1 MLQSCTRFRR
11 TEARYSEIL
20 RRFALSLLQ
29 KDHSRFLPFR
39 VLTFTICVLTTAGIK
54 PAAAQTS
61 DPQPAATST
70 HTKTRFVPTT
80 DISVGIFGQLTPAR
94 TPTTSET
101 ISTPTV
107 SGESFF
113 QKTQGT
119 TPSVGVLGT
128 LHQQFNR
135 WLGYNV
141 NVGYSRFT
149 ENYSD
154 SYTYTS
160 TTPQYSESGVSHT
173 SIGTNMYELSA
184 ASVVQGP
191 RTKQFS
197 TFFQTGAA
205 ILSFLPTQNPSP
217 GSAQFRPALLFG
229 VGFNYRLSE
238 HLGVRAEYRGQFYKN
253 PDFKMSLDKLFTVT
267 NAPAVSL
274 VYSFGG
280 ASKRQKTTHPVSH

>member
-1 MLQSCTRFRR
+1 L
-11 TEARYSEIL
+11 
-20 RRFALSLLQ
+20 LSLQ

-39 VLTFTICVLTTAGIK
+39 VLTLTICVVTTAGIK

-61 DPQPAATST
+61 DPQQAATST
-70 HTKTRFVPTT
+70 PPKARFVPTT

-94 TPTTSET
+94 VPTTNETIATPTDN
-101 ISTPTV
+101 
-107 SGESFF
+107 GESFV
-113 QKTQGT
+113 QATQGT
-119 TPSVGVLGT
+119 IPSVGVLGT
-128 LHQQFNR
+128 FHQQFKP

-141 NVGYSRFT
+141 NLGYSRFT
-149 ENYSD
+149 ENYSNGF
-154 SYTYTS
+154 TYTS
-160 TTPQYSESGVSHT
+160 TTPQYWNSWITHT
-173 SIGTNMYELSA
+173 SIDTNMYELSA

-191 RTKQFS
+191 WTKRFS
-197 TFFQTGAA
+197 TFFQTGGA
-205 ILSFLPTQNPSP
+205 ILTFLPTQNPSP
-217 GSAQFRPALLFG
+217 GAVQFRPALIFG

-280 ASKRQKTTHPVSH
+280 TSKRLKTRAVSH

>member
-1 MLQSCTRFRR
+1 ML
-11 TEARYSEIL
+11 
-20 RRFALSLLQ
+20 LLQ

-39 VLTFTICVLTTAGIK
+39 VLTLTICVVATAGIK
-54 PAAAQTS
+54 PAAAQIS
-61 DPQPAATST
+61 DPQPAATSA

-80 DISVGIFGQLTPAR
+80 DISVGIFGQLTPTR
-94 TPTTSET
+94 IPTTNET

-113 QKTQGT
+113 QATQGT

-141 NVGYSRFT
+141 NLGYSRFT
-149 ENYSD
+149 ENYSN

-160 TTPQYSESGVSHT
+160 TAPPYSESWTSHT

-205 ILSFLPTQNPSP
+205 ILSFLPTQDPSP

-229 VGFNYRLSE
+229 MGFNYRLSE
-238 HLGVRAEYRGQFYKN
+238 HFGVRAEYRGQFYKN

-280 ASKRQKTTHPVSH
+280 TSKRPKTHAVSH

>member
-1 MLQSCTRFRR
+1 ML
-11 TEARYSEIL
+11 
-20 RRFALSLLQ
+20 LLK

-39 VLTFTICVLTTAGIK
+39 VLTLTICVVTAAGIK
-54 PAAAQTS
+54 PASAQTS
-61 DPQPAATST
+61 DPQPATIST
-70 HTKTRFVPTT
+70 HPKTRIAPTT

-107 SGESFF
+107 TGESFF
-113 QKTQGT
+113 QATQGT
-119 TPSVGVLGT
+119 SASAGVLGT
-128 LHQQFNR
+128 FHQQFNR

-160 TTPQYSESGVSHT
+160 TTPQYSESDVSHT

-191 RTKQFS
+191 RTKRFS

-205 ILSFLPTQNPSP
+205 ILSFLPTEDPSP

-238 HLGVRAEYRGQFYKN
+238 HFWSSSRVSRAILQKPRFQNKPRQTVYRDECTGGQ
-253 PDFKMSLDKLFTVT
+253 PGLFVWWQ
-267 NAPAVSL
+267 
-274 VYSFGG
+274 
-280 ASKRQKTTHPVSH
+280 RQEIEDA